1 MAGERE
7 YEESR
12 MAATPLDR
20 ADWPKFHCEPQ
31 RGELIMRDFHRIR
44 RLGGVLAGLA
54 SCVAAF
60 VLAAPAAFAMLPP
73 PDPAGDAPAPP
84 PVLVHVTAA
93 GGMPGWQITLIAI
106 GAALVSAA
114 AAVLLDRARRARRVA
129 PVTSS

>member
-1 MAGERE
+1 
-7 YEESR
+7 
-12 MAATPLDR
+12 
-20 ADWPKFHCEPQ
+20 
-31 RGELIMRDFHRIR
+31 MRDFHRIR

-54 SCVAAF
+54 GCVAAF

-84 PVLVHVTAA
+84 PVLVHVAA
-93 GGMPGWQITLIAI
+93 GGMPGWQITLIAV

-114 AAVLLDRARRARRVA
+114 TAVLLDRARRARRVA